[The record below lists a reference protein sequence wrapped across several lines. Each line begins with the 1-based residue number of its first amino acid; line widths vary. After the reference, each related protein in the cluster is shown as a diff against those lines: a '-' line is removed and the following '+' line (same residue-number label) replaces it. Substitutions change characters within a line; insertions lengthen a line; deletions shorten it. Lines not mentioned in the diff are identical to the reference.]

1 MFITGQT
8 NPEVIDC
15 LLCLIFTTW
24 TLKLEILKPLKC
36 LCIFAL
42 PNETASVVQWISHS
56 PCDRRFDPGLL
67 QKHLLK
73 PISRLS
79 LRVLPGQQNPQKT
92 TSKYWSRP
100 EKTTTKN
107 VTSVVQWLSH
117 LPCKPGVA
125 GSIPGFSKHNNK
137 NQPPG

>member
-36 LCIFAL
+36 LCIFTL
-42 PNETASVVQWISHS
+42 RNETASVVQWISHS
-56 PCDRRFDPGLL
+56 PCGRRLDPGLL

-79 LRVLPGQQNPQKT
+79 LRVLPGQPQSTGLAQRK
-92 TSKYWSRP
+92 KA
-100 EKTTTKN
+100 KN

-117 LPCKPGVA
+117 SPCKPGVT